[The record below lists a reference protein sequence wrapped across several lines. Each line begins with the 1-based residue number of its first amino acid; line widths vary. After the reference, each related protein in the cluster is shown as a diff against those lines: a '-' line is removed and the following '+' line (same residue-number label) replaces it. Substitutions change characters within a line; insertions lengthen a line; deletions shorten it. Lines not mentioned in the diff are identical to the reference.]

1 MIAIPR
7 YSPSLGIP
15 AAVTRIA
22 RRVSPQTAWTTAT
35 PLPLRPVLAVATL
48 FSLAWFAWYFH
59 HGLILQYED
68 SISHPQ
74 IARRV
79 LDSPTPGISQL
90 GGVWP
95 PLPHLLMLP
104 LIWNNWLFFSGV
116 VGAAVSMIC
125 YVLTAGLT
133 TRVTA
138 LLGIGRAGSIAALGV
153 MLLNP
158 NMRYMQS
165 TGMTELPLI
174 AATVATVYFL
184 LRWSQTE
191 SLGAFVGMNV
201 SLLAA
206 TATRYEGWVLWGAVL
221 AVLGFIM
228 VRRRWSRAKIL
239 DYAIYYV
246 VFSSL
251 FIAAWMAW
259 NKIIL
264 GTGWLGFLN
273 SEYASAE
280 IWVGSADRAVG
291 HLDLAFKTYWYAM
304 QMMCGSWALLAGLVG
319 LAIFLVRDRLRAETV
334 GVLTL
339 LFPIPFFT
347 YALYGGQRPM
357 HVPQINGDY
366 YNVRFALQM
375 LPIVAFMIGIL
386 IDAIVRTVTG
396 ESLAR
401 RLPAIRGRL
410 RPPARAIGLGALAA
424 TVALIVSIANVALL
438 EPTLGAAHDNSR
450 ARVQALGVCV
460 QEAVG
465 THPRMLM
472 ENHANELVLF
482 YSGIDMGGV
491 VYEGSYLI
499 WDEALSNP
507 DAYVDWIYMRRTSG
521 AEDKVWKALHANTAA
536 LAPYRVVFENDDVIL
551 YGRTSLVGEGAPATC
566 ALPSTATTTAT
577 SPADAPAT

>member
-7 YSPSLGIP
+7 HIPITAPP
-15 AAVTRIA
+15 AAA
-22 RRVSPQTAWTTAT
+22 RRAIRSLSPRTTWASAE
-35 PLPLRPVLAVATL
+35 PLPLRPVLAIAIL
-48 FSLAWFAWYFH
+48 FSLAWFGWYFH

-104 LIWNNWLFFSGV
+104 LIWNDWLFFSGV

-125 YVLTAGLT
+125 YVLTAALT
-133 TRVTA
+133 TRITA
-138 LLGIGRAGSIAALGV
+138 LLGIGRAGSVVALAIMV
-153 MLLNP
+153 LNP

-174 AATVATVYFL
+174 ATTVATVYFL

-191 SLGAFVGMNV
+191 SLRAFVGMDV
-201 SLLAA
+201 ALLAA

-221 AVLGFIM
+221 AALGFIM
-228 VRRRWSRAKIL
+228 IRRHWTRTKML
-239 DYAIYYV
+239 DYVMYYL

-291 HLDLAFKTYWYAM
+291 HIDLAFRTYWYAM
-304 QMMCGSWALLAGLVG
+304 QMMCGSWALLASIAGLG
-319 LAIFLVRDRLRAETV
+319 LFLVRDRLRIETV
-334 GVLTL
+334 GILTL
-339 LFPIPFFT
+339 LFPVPFFT
-347 YALYGGQRPM
+347 YALYSGQRPM

-366 YNVRFALQM
+366 YNVRFALQI
-375 LPIVAFMIGIL
+375 LPIVAFMVGIL
-386 IDAIVRTVTG
+386 VDEIVKALDQHVPFIRATFRGALHIPVRT
-396 ESLAR
+396 
-401 RLPAIRGRL
+401 
-410 RPPARAIGLGALAA
+410 IGLGTLAA
-424 TVALIVSIANVALL
+424 TIAVFISIANIALL
-438 EPTLGAAHDNSR
+438 EPTLGAAQDNSR
-450 ARVQALGVCV
+450 ARYEALGACV
-460 QEAVG
+460 QEVAG

-482 YSGIDMGGV
+482 YSGIDMGGI

-499 WDEALSNP
+499 WDKALANP
-507 DAYVDWIYMRRTSG
+507 DAYVDWIYMRKTTGS
-521 AEDKVWKALHANTAA
+521 EDKVWKALHDNATV
-536 LAPYRVVFENDDVIL
+536 LAPYRIVFENDDVIL
-551 YGRTSLVGEGAPATC
+551 YGRTSLIGEGARSTC
-566 ALPSTATTTAT
+566 TLPSTTTPT
-577 SPADAPAT
+577 PAA